1 MLARDYLVIGAG
13 LAGAAVC
20 ETLREYDPKG
30 SVTMVGN
37 ESALPYD
44 RSRLAEGVLKAPTP
58 ELEAITFRP
67 REWYEKHRIELR
79 LETILTEL
87 NLERRLAVLNS
98 GQVISF
104 RKACLATGSR
114 ARRPQVVGAQLGG
127 VVAAR
132 QLRDFLAMRE
142 MALSAKNI
150 IVIGG
155 GLLAAEVAAAL
166 REMGLGVSLLS
177 PQKHLWQQWLDPR
190 SAEWVTGFFEERGVP
205 LLHEALN
212 GFEGKT
218 VLKNIQTKSGLR
230 VPCGLAVL
238 ALGLDLNLGLV
249 TRTPLGSPE
258 GVPVSDLLETDEK
271 GIYAV
276 GDVALF
282 PDPLFGGVRRS
293 EHKESTLA
301 QAKIVGGNITGK
313 KRQRYKPFP
322 HHGVT
327 LFRTAF
333 EFVGDFR
340 TPPTR
345 FEIDGDLSKGRFT
358 AHYWQGSKRVAAF
371 LCNPP
376 AGAAEAAQEAIV
388 KNR

>member
-1 MLARDYLVIGAG
+1 MLARDYLIIGAG

-37 ESALPYD
+37 ESSLPYD
-44 RSRLAEGVLKAPTP
+44 RSRLIEAVLKAPVP
-58 ELEAITFRP
+58 EIDRITYRP
-67 REWYEKHRIELR
+67 RGWYEEKGIELR
-79 LETILTEL
+79 LETLLTEV
-87 NLERRLAVLNS
+87 NLDRRLAVLNS
-98 GQVISF
+98 GQVIHF

-127 VVAAR
+127 VATAR
-132 QLRDFLAMRE
+132 HLRDYLAIRE
-142 MALSAKNI
+142 MAASAKNI
-150 IVIGG
+150 VVIGN
-155 GLLAAEVAAAL
+155 GLLAAEIAAAL
-166 REMGLGVSLLS
+166 RELGLVVRILC
-177 PQKHLWQQWLDPR
+177 PQAYLWQQWLDPR
-190 SAEWVTGFFEERGVP
+190 SAEWITRFFEEHEVP
-205 LLHEALN
+205 LLHETLN

-230 VPCGLAVL
+230 VPCGLAIT
-238 ALGLDLNLGLV
+238 ALGVDLNLGLV
-249 TRTPLGSPE
+249 ARTPLGSPE
-258 GVPVSDLLETDEK
+258 GVPVNDLLETDEK

-276 GDVALF
+276 GDVALY
-282 PDPLFGGVRRS
+282 PDPLFGSVRRS
-293 EHKESTLA
+293 EHWESTFE

-322 HHGVT
+322 HHSTT
-327 LFRTAF
+327 LFGTTF

-345 FEIDGDLSKGRFT
+345 FEIEGDPSKGSFQAR
-358 AHYWQGSKRVAAF
+358 YWQGTKRVSAF

-376 AGAAEAAQEAIV
+376 PGAAEAAREEIV